1 MKRILCTVIILLAT
15 QVIFAWGANGHRI
28 VAQICYD
35 NLAPNVQLRISELLG
50 DDYLTQ
56 VATWPD
62 FIRSEPKWNF
72 TQYWHY
78 VTIDTDKTVK
88 EVMDAA
94 AKNDSIDNV
103 IEAIQFMTLVLN
115 EDNTEERYH
124 FQKLM
129 DDHDVKPLNGS
140 IDATAL
146 AFLVHFIGDIHQPMH
161 VGKGTDRG
169 GNLIDVEFF
178 SEKMNLHSVWD
189 EGIIEKEQLSFTE
202 FAAFVNKHHIKMK
215 AECEND
221 DIVKWTTESVTAR
234 EKIYK
239 TLKVGV
245 DSVTGLPDL
254 KYQYQH
260 DNQPVIEK
268 RLAAAGYRAA
278 ALLNS
283 ILK

>member
-1 MKRILCTVIILLAT
+1 MKRILCTVVILLAT
-15 QVIFAWGANGHRI
+15 QVLFAWGANGHRI

-35 NLAPNVQLRISELLG
+35 NLSADVQSRINKLLG

-62 FIRSEPKWNF
+62 YIRSEPKWDF
-72 TQYWHY
+72 TQPWHY
-78 VTIDTDKTVK
+78 VTIDTDKTVR
-88 EVMDAA
+88 EVMEAA
-94 AKNDSIDNV
+94 AKNDTIDNV
-103 IEAIQFMTLVLN
+103 IEAIQFMALVLN
-115 EDNTEERYH
+115 ENNIEERYH

-129 DDHDVKPLNGS
+129 DDHGVTPLNGS

-161 VGKGTDRG
+161 VGKGKDLG
-169 GNLIDVEFF
+169 GNLVPVQFF

-202 FAAFVNKHHIKMK
+202 FAAFVNKHKIGIKE
-215 AECEND
+215 ECEND

-234 EKIYK
+234 ENIYN
-239 TLKVGV
+239 TLKVRV
-245 DSVTGLPDL
+245 DSITGLPDL
-254 KYQYQH
+254 KYIYQH

-268 RLAAAGYRAA
+268 RLAAAGFRAA
-278 ALLNS
+278 ALLNA
-283 ILK
+283 IYD

>member
-1 MKRILCTVIILLAT
+1 MLLTIILLVAT

-35 NLAPNVQLRISELLG
+35 NLSADVQIRINKLLG

-62 FIRSEPKWNF
+62 YIRSEPKWNF

-78 VTIDTDKTVK
+78 ITINPDQTV
-88 EVMDAA
+88 EQVMEQA

-103 IEAIQFMTLVLN
+103 IEAIQFMALVLN
-115 EDNTEERYH
+115 EDHVEERYH
-124 FQKLM
+124 FKKLM
-129 DDHDVKPLNGS
+129 EKHGVTPLNGS

-169 GNLIDVEFF
+169 GNLVDVQFF

-215 AECEND
+215 EQCEND
-221 DIVKWTTESVTAR
+221 DIVKWTTESVIAR
-234 EKIYK
+234 ENIYN
-239 TLKVGV
+239 TLKVKM
-245 DSVTGLPDL
+245 DTVTGLPDL
-254 KYQYQH
+254 KYVYQH

-278 ALLNS
+278 AMLNKIYNKS
-283 ILK
+283 